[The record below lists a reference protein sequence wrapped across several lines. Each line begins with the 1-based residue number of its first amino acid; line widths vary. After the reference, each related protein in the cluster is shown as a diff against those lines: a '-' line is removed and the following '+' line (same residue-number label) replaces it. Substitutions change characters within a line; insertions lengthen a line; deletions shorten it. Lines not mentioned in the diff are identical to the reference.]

1 MFKDMCGDLN
11 KAEKYIY
18 VEYFIIQSGKFGDT
32 LASIMAQKVTEGV
45 DVRVMYDDLGSIGT
59 YSAADIIELSK
70 KGIKCI
76 PFNPFLFIKSQLN
89 NTDYR
94 RGCKKLCIYICL
106 ILECNSVFY
115 KADILENLK
124 KDHLNKQGETVER
137 TMDDVKKGLLY
148 NLGNNLLRLI
158 APLL

>member
-1 MFKDMCGDLN
+1 MCGDLN

-89 NTDYR
+89 NRDYR

-106 ILECNSVFY
+106 ILDIQCKNSGNNLQ
-115 KADILENLK
+115 ILGALHKIYESA
-124 KDHLNKQGETVER
+124 
-137 TMDDVKKGLLY
+137 
-148 NLGNNLLRLI
+148 LGNNLE
-158 APLL
+158 